1 MSASAAP
8 TPAGRFHAL
17 RAVPLDPRMSW
28 CGFRPSGD
36 LRATAV
42 LVHGSD
48 RDPVGT
54 VAAFRDWAERS
65 GVALVAPL
73 FPGDVRGDGEMNGYK
88 ALVGDGLRY
97 DLVLLDAVA
106 RAAET
111 FGISSDRFLLFGFS
125 GGAQFAHRFALAH
138 PARLSALSIAAPGNV
153 TLIGSPRA
161 WWPGVRNVHE
171 VIGAVLDLDALR
183 SVPVHA
189 VVGAADDGRDAIR
202 VDPTEPRWVEGA
214 NDAGVTRGARL
225 ASLVGDWRAHGVEVR
240 HEVLA
245 GVAHELPPLATA
257 AQHFFDAVLPAVE
270 DGAPTTAPGRG
281 GLA

>member
-1 MSASAAP
+1 MSASAVP
-8 TPAGRFHAL
+8 RSAGRFHAL

-28 CGFRPSGD
+28 CGFTPSGD
-36 LRATAV
+36 VRATAV

-88 ALVGDGLRY
+88 SLVGDGVRY
-97 DLVLLDAVA
+97 DLVLLDAVT
-106 RAAET
+106 RATET
-111 FGISSDRFLLFGFS
+111 FDIPSGRFLLFGFS

-153 TLIGSPRA
+153 SLIGSPHG
-161 WWPGVRNVHE
+161 WWPGVRDVRE
-171 VIGAVLDLDALR
+171 AIGVDLDMDALR

-189 VVGAADDGRDAIR
+189 VVGTADDGRDAIR
-202 VDPTEPRWVEGA
+202 VDPSEPRWVEGA
-214 NDAGVTRGARL
+214 NDAGATRGERL
-225 ASLVGDWRAHGVEVR
+225 ASLVEDWRAHGVEVR

-257 AQHFFDAVLPAVE
+257 AQRFFDDVLPAAD
-270 DGAPTTAPGRG
+270 DGEPSPPGRG
-281 GLA
+281 ALA